1 MQVPKIKEIKW
12 LISGRRMNKLAA
24 LILSI
29 AILAALVG
37 VIGPA
42 PAGAT
47 PVTWSFYETAIT
59 SCNNPGN
66 CVLPPQPL
74 VFITLALPGPTSNG
88 TTTWLGTGSQPVYTG
103 DSFTLTV
110 PFTQPLTPA
119 FAGDASQIP
128 AGTDCS
134 NGFHTTICDFN
145 ISWSEVAGVLTSIS
159 INIDAVNDNIG
170 GLAGPSGFH
179 LIGGAIASDGT
190 LGGCGFTQCQIAGFW
205 QSDLPVAE
213 PASAALLASGLFG
226 AWLGRRRRTGRART
240 GKPWTNRP
248 SIRALSLEDRQCSV
262 RFVGR
267 P

>member
-1 MQVPKIKEIKW
+1 MVN
-12 LISGRRMNKLAA
+12 LGRRMNKLAA

-29 AILAALVG
+29 ATLAALVG

-47 PVTWSFYETAIT
+47 PVTWSFHETAIT

-66 CVLPPQPL
+66 CVLPPQPFVL
-74 VFITLALPGPTSNG
+74 VTWALAGPASNG
-88 TTTWLGTGSQPVYTG
+88 PATWLGPGSQPVYTG

-110 PFTQPLTPA
+110 PFTPPLTPA

-170 GLAGPSGFH
+170 GLAGPPGFH
-179 LIGGAIASDGT
+179 LIGGAIALDGT
-190 LGGCGFTQCQIAGFW
+190 LGGCGFTESQNAGL
-205 QSDLPVAE
+205 QPEDLA
-213 PASAALLASGLFG
+213 
-226 AWLGRRRRTGRART
+226 
-240 GKPWTNRP
+240 
-248 SIRALSLEDRQCSV
+248 
-262 RFVGR
+262 
-267 P
+267 